1 MVERMGS
8 LPQGTVTFLFTDI
21 EGSTRLLERLGRDRY
36 AELLA
41 AHRTLVHEAV
51 SAHGG
56 AEVDEQGDSTLAV
69 FASAGA
75 AVAAAVEA
83 QRSLASNT
91 WPDGVEVRVRI
102 GLHSGEANLSG
113 DAYVGLAVHRGRRVC
128 DAAHGGQTLV
138 SSATRAIVSDGLPAD
153 VSLVDRGEVRLAG
166 LDEPERLF
174 QIVAEGLPEVAADPR
189 APRPWREP
197 QQVLLERAEE
207 LAVVDAALAAA
218 LVGGGRLLVI
228 EGPAGIGKTSILVE
242 ARERAAASGFVV
254 LQGRGS
260 EIESAFSFGVVRQLF
275 EAVLAQAS
283 PARREQLLAG
293 AAAHAERL
301 FGAGTPDRGAAGEDA
316 AFALMHGLY
325 WLALNLAE
333 SQPIALAVDDLQWAD
348 EPSLRWLAYLARRIE
363 NAPVVVLATLRP
375 VESEDPQL
383 TELIV
388 DPATA
393 LVRPNA
399 LTAPAVTDFVR
410 TELSTEAEEE
420 FCSACHR
427 TTGGNPLL
435 LRELLRTLTT
445 ENVPPVRA
453 SIDIVE
459 RVAPDAVARSVR
471 LRLTRLPAEASRL
484 ARAVSVLGDGADR
497 EAAAAL
503 AELERR
509 ELSPAAATLARLDL
523 LRPEP
528 PFRFVHPLVRNA
540 VYESIPAEERD
551 LVHAR
556 AAATLRSAGASSA
569 QVAAQLL
576 RADPGS
582 VDDAR
587 ATLLEAATLASS
599 EGALESAVRYLT
611 RALDEPASDEDRG
624 ELLLELAAAEA
635 SLGSPAVIQ
644 HLREAAALSRDERRR
659 AETALALGNAL
670 YWAGEEEHGV
680 EVLEQA
686 LEEFGGL
693 DPALRHRLEAELV
706 VNATR
711 VPSQYEKARRR
722 LGAMSVSADEGVG
735 ARLLLAGQAY
745 HEGAGGGDAER
756 TAARALEAM
765 TAMPDDERAR
775 NHVAGSYALLHT
787 DRLEEGVQLLDGALA
802 EARRRGAA
810 FHFSSLSM
818 TRAIFHY
825 ARGALVE
832 AEADGRAAI
841 DALPHYKVHFASP
854 AHSWLAQ
861 ILLERA
867 MIDEAAHLLE
877 TAEGLVDPA
886 VNPFSQTPR
895 MRARAMLAAIRG
907 DHRAALEHALELG
920 RTLTAFGHVNPPAS
934 YPAWRSL
941 AALQHHALGEPDEA
955 LVLAREEVEL
965 ARAWGAPRTFGRA
978 LRIQGLIEGGD
989 EGIDAIREAVAVLE
1003 PSPARL
1009 EHAYALA
1016 NLGGA
1021 LRRGN
1026 QRAEARDHLRESLE
1040 LAQRL
1045 GANLLSEEAH
1055 EELIASGARP
1065 RRLVRSGADA
1075 LTPSERRIAALAA
1088 EGLSNRDIAQSLFVT
1103 LRTVEMHLS
1112 NAFRKLDI
1120 SSRTQLP
1127 AALAADPTLVTADA

>member
-1 MVERMGS
+1 MVEGMRS
-8 LPQGTVTFLFTDI
+8 LPQG
-21 EGSTRLLERLGRDRY
+21 
-36 AELLA
+36 A
-41 AHRTLVHEAV
+41 
-51 SAHGG
+51 
-56 AEVDEQGDSTLAV
+56 
-69 FASAGA
+69 
-75 AVAAAVEA
+75 
-83 QRSLASNT
+83 
-91 WPDGVEVRVRI
+91 
-102 GLHSGEANLSG
+102 
-113 DAYVGLAVHRGRRVC
+113 
-128 DAAHGGQTLV
+128 
-138 SSATRAIVSDGLPAD
+138 
-153 VSLVDRGEVRLAG
+153 
-166 LDEPERLF
+166 
-174 QIVAEGLPEVAADPR
+174 
-189 APRPWREP
+189 
-197 QQVLLERAEE
+197 VLLERAEE
-207 LAVVDAALAAA
+207 LAGVDAALAAA
-218 LVGGGRLLVI
+218 LVGGGRLVVI
-228 EGPAGIGKTSILVE
+228 EGPAGIGKTSILGE

-254 LQGRGS
+254 LHGRGG
-260 EIESAFSFGVVRQLF
+260 EMESAFSFGVVRQLF
-275 EAVLAQAS
+275 EAVLAHAS
-283 PARREQLLAG
+283 KARREQLLAG

-301 FGAGTPDRGAAGEDA
+301 FGAGSPDDGAAGEDA

-333 SQPIALAVDDLQWAD
+333 SQPIAIAVDDLQWVD

-363 NAPVVVLATLRP
+363 NAPIVVLATLRP

-388 DPATA
+388 DPATT

-399 LTAPAVTDFVR
+399 LSAPAVSDIVR
-410 TELSTEAEEE
+410 TELSAEAEDE

-427 TTGGNPLL
+427 ATGGNPLL
-435 LRELLRTLTT
+435 LRELLRALAA
-445 ENVPPVRA
+445 ENVPPVCA
-453 SIDIVE
+453 SIDMVE

-471 LRLTRLPAEASRL
+471 LRLSGLPAEASRL

-497 EAAAAL
+497 DAAAAL
-503 AELERR
+503 AELGQR
-509 ELSPAAATLARLDL
+509 EISPAATTLARVDL
-523 LRPEP
+523 LRSEP

-551 LVHAR
+551 LAHVR

-576 RADPGS
+576 RAAPGS
-582 VDDAR
+582 VEDAR
-587 ATLLEAATLASS
+587 GTLREAAQLASS

-611 RALDEPASDEDRG
+611 RALAEPASDEERG

-635 SLGSPAVIQ
+635 SLGVPAVIQ
-644 HLREAAALSRDERRR
+644 HLRAAAALLRDERRR

-670 YWAGEEEHGV
+670 YWAGEEEKGV

-686 LEEFGGL
+686 LDDFGDL
-693 DPALRHRLEAELV
+693 DPPLRHRLEAELV

-711 VPSQYEKARRR
+711 LQSQYEKARRR
-722 LGAMSVSADEGVG
+722 LEAMSVSAHEGIG
-735 ARLLLAGQAY
+735 ARLLLSAQAY
-745 HEGAGGGDAER
+745 HECVGGGDAER
-756 TAARALEAM
+756 AATRALEAL

-775 NHVAGSYALLHT
+775 NYVAGSYALLYT
-787 DRLEEGVQLLDGALA
+787 DRLEEGVQLLGSALA

-818 TRAIFHY
+818 TRSIFHY

-841 DALPHYKVHFASP
+841 EALPHHKVWFVSP
-854 AHSWLAQ
+854 AHGWLAQ
-861 ILLERA
+861 ILLERG
-867 MIDEAAHLLE
+867 MTDEAAHVLE
-877 TAEGLVDPA
+877 TAEGLVDSA
-886 VNPFSQTPR
+886 AHPFSQTPR
-895 MRARAMLAAIRG
+895 LRARSMLEAIRG

-920 RTLTAFGHVNPPAS
+920 RTAAAFGHVNPPAS

-941 AALQHHALGEPDEA
+941 AALQHHALGETGEA
-955 LVLAREEVEL
+955 LALAHEEAEL
-965 ARAWGAPRTFGRA
+965 ARAWGAPRTLGRA

-989 EGIDAIREAVAVLE
+989 EGIDAIREAVVVLE

-1009 EHAYALA
+1009 EHAYALE

-1021 LRRGN
+1021 LRRDN
-1026 QRAEARDHLRESLE
+1026 QRTEAREYLRESLE

-1045 GANLLSEEAH
+1045 AANLLSEEAH
-1055 EELIASGARP
+1055 EELIATGARP
-1065 RRLVRSGADA
+1065 RRLVRSGVDA

-1127 AALAADPTLVTADA
+1127 AALAAEPAALATAETAS